1 MLHFRGYLGNAV
13 LNEDEFNERIARVRQ
28 RFAAALPQKIEGG
41 LAALPRLADSDADAI
56 ETLVV
61 THRSLHEMC
70 GIAPSVGFAA
80 TGTAARTAETVLRE
94 PAKAK
99 RPLTPQEITAYR
111 TAIENLRN
119 TAQSELE
126 SIRGRG

>member
-1 MLHFRGYLGNAV
+1 MND
-13 LNEDEFNERIARVRQ
+13 DEFNERIARIRQ
-28 RFAAALPQKIEGG
+28 RFAAALPEKIDGS
-41 LAALPRLADSDADAI
+41 LVALSHLGKSDADAI

-61 THRSLHEMC
+61 THRNLHEMC

-80 TGTAARTAETVLRE
+80 TGIAARAAETVLRE

-99 RPLTPQEITAYR
+99 RPLTPQEVADCR
-111 TAIENLRN
+111 RAIEKLREA
-119 TAQSELE
+119 AQSELQ